1 VVASNSPEDSPQVDG
16 PGFFASSSSLALD
29 GAFGLVQDAA
39 QIGGYFT
46 ESLYTYQFAIPE
58 YSID

>member
-1 VVASNSPEDSPQVDG
+1 VDG